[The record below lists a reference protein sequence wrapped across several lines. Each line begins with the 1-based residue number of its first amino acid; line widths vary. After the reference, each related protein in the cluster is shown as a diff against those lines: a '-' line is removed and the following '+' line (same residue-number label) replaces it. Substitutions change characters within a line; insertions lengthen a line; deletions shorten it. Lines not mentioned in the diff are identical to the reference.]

1 MLVFLHG
8 VPETAALWN
17 ELRAALDHESTALSL
32 PGFGTE
38 RPEGFSATKEA
49 YLDWLVGE
57 IRAMGAPVDLIGHD
71 WGAPL
76 CFHLTV
82 QHPELVRSLTIDMA
96 SGLHPAYQW
105 HAFAQI
111 WQTPGEGE
119 AFFEGQ
125 LATPVHE
132 RAEVYGAAFGLD
144 VSAATALVE
153 MLDPT
158 MASCIVDLYRSAL
171 PNIAASWPLPTAPLG
186 VPVLFLDATE
196 DPFADATLKEQ
207 VLGQLGFEVARLE
220 GCSHFWALQD
230 PVHAAQVIDG
240 FVGSVGER

>member
-1 MLVFLHG
+1 MLVLLHG
-8 VPETAALWN
+8 VPETSALWN
-17 ELRAALDHESTALSL
+17 ELRAALDHDSTALSL

-38 RPEGFSATKEA
+38 RPEGFSATKDA
-49 YLDWLVGE
+49 YLEWLVREVTTVGE
-57 IRAMGAPVDLIGHD
+57 PVDLVGHD

-111 WQTPGEGE
+111 WQTEGEGE
-119 AFFEGQ
+119 AFFEDQ
-125 LATPVHE
+125 FATPVAE
-132 RAEVYGAAFGLD
+132 RAEIYGAAFGLD
-144 VSAATALVE
+144 QAAATTLVE

-158 MASCIVDLYRSAL
+158 MASCIVDLYRSAM
-171 PNIAASWPLPTAPLG
+171 PNIAADWPLPNEPLE
-186 VPVLFLDATE
+186 VPVLLLDATE

-207 VLGQLGFEVARLE
+207 VVGRLGVDVATLE

-230 PVHAAQVIDG
+230 PNRAAQIIDR
-240 FVGSVGER
+240 FVASVDER